1 MDLIT
6 LDFETYY
13 DQTYSL
19 SKITTEEYVR
29 SPMFEVIGVAVK
41 VNDGPT
47 EWASGTHEELK
58 AWLRTNF
65 KWQDAFVLAHNTAF
79 DGAILSWKF
88 GITAKAWLDTM
99 SMARALHGPSQSV
112 SLKSL
117 AEKYKAGVKGTEV
130 INALGKRR
138 RNFSPAELA
147 KYGDYCINDVE
158 LTHNIFH
165 QMIDAKFPRQELKVI
180 DIILR
185 MFIEPVLELDSAMLK
200 SHLSDVQARKE
211 LLLLSCCA
219 DRDDLMSNP
228 KFAELLRHHGVEP
241 PMKTSPT
248 TGLQTFAFAKNDE
261 AFKALAEH
269 PKPEVQMLVAARLG
283 NKSTLEETR
292 TQRFIDIASRGLLP
306 VPLRNYAAHTGRLG
320 GDDKI
325 NMQNLPSRGQNA
337 NKLKKSIR
345 APEGYVLIDTDSSQ
359 IEARTL
365 AWMAGQD
372 DLVEV
377 FEKNNAEIL
386 AGVDKKDFQYD
397 PYKLMASEIY
407 GRPTHE
413 ITDPER
419 FVGKTTILGCG
430 YGMGAPKFQAQ
441 LLSFGVSITL
451 DEARRII
458 DIYRSKNS
466 RIVALWRQAQNLLV
480 ALSRGERAPLGLAG
494 VLSVVP
500 KERAIKLPSG
510 LLMRYDGLRF
520 TETDKGVEFVYDT
533 RTGPKRIYGG
543 KVVENVCQALAT
555 IIIKYQMIQIAKRY
569 RLVLQVHDAVAAM
582 VREDEVDD
590 ARVFIETCMRT
601 PPEWA
606 VGLPLNCESG
616 VGKTYG
622 DC

>member
-1 MDLIT
+1 MDVIT
-6 LDFETYY
+6 IDMETYY
-13 DQTYSL
+13 DPVYSL

-29 SPMFEVIGVAVK
+29 HPMFEVIGVAVK
-41 VNDGPT
+41 VNNGPT

-58 AWLRTNF
+58 TWLRTNF
-65 KWQDAFVLAHNTAF
+65 KWQDAFVLAHNTMF

-99 SMARALHGPSQSV
+99 SMARALHGPSQRV

-117 AEKYKAGVKGTEV
+117 AEKYNAGVKGTEV
-130 INALGKRR
+130 VNALGKHR
-138 RNFSPAELA
+138 RNFSTAELA

-200 SHLSDVQARKE
+200 SHLHDVQARKE

-219 DRDDLMSNP
+219 NRDDLMSNP
-228 KFAELLRHHGVEP
+228 KFAELLRQHGVEP
-241 PMKTSPT
+241 PMKVSPA
-248 TGLQTFAFAKNDE
+248 TGQQTFAFAKTDE
-261 AFKALAEH
+261 AFKALTEH

-292 TQRFIDIASRGLLP
+292 TQRFINIASRGLLP

-337 NKLKKSIR
+337 NKLKKAIR

-365 AWMAGQD
+365 AWLAGQD
-372 DLVEV
+372 DLVEA
-377 FEKNNAEIL
+377 FAEGKDVYSIM
-386 AGVDKKDFQYD
+386 AASIYGVDV
-397 PYKLMASEIY
+397 
-407 GRPTHE
+407 
-413 ITDPER
+413 PEVTKEQR

-480 ALSRGERAPLGLAG
+480 ALSRGERAPLGRAG
-494 VLSVVP
+494 VLTTVP
-500 KERAIKLPSG
+500 KERAIRLPSG

-520 TETDKGVEFVYDT
+520 IETEKGVEFVYDT
-533 RTGPKRIYGG
+533 RTGPSRIYGG
-543 KVVENVCQALAT
+543 KCVENVCQALAT
-555 IIIKYQMIQIAKRY
+555 IIIKHQMVQIDKQH
-569 RLVLQVHDAVAAM
+569 RLVLQVHDAIAAM

-590 ARVFIETCMRT
+590 ARAFIETCMRT

-606 VGLPLNCESG
+606 AGLPLNCESG

>member
-1 MDLIT
+1 VDVIT
-6 LDFETYY
+6 IDMETYY
-13 DQTYSL
+13 DPVYSL

-29 SPMFEVIGVAVK
+29 HPMFEVIGVAVK
-41 VNDGPT
+41 VNNGPT

-58 AWLRTNF
+58 TWLRTNF
-65 KWQDAFVLAHNTAF
+65 KWQDAFVLAHNTMF

-99 SMARALHGPSQSV
+99 SMARALHGPSQRV

-117 AEKYKAGVKGTEV
+117 AEKYNAGVKGTEV
-130 INALGKRR
+130 VNALGKHR
-138 RNFSPAELA
+138 RNFSTAELA

-200 SHLSDVQARKE
+200 SHLHDVQARKE

-219 DRDDLMSNP
+219 NRDDLMSNP
-228 KFAELLRHHGVEP
+228 KFAELLRQHGVEP
-241 PMKTSPT
+241 PMKVSPA
-248 TGLQTFAFAKNDE
+248 TGQQTFAFAKTDE
-261 AFKALAEH
+261 AFKALTEH

-292 TQRFIDIASRGLLP
+292 TQRFINIASRGLLP

-337 NKLKKSIR
+337 NKLKKAIR

-365 AWMAGQD
+365 AWLAGQD
-372 DLVEV
+372 DLVEA
-377 FEKNNAEIL
+377 FAEGKDVYSIM
-386 AGVDKKDFQYD
+386 AASIYGVDV
-397 PYKLMASEIY
+397 
-407 GRPTHE
+407 
-413 ITDPER
+413 PEVTKEQR

-480 ALSRGERAPLGLAG
+480 ALSRGERAPLGRAG
-494 VLSVVP
+494 VLTTVP
-500 KERAIKLPSG
+500 KERAIRLPSG

-520 TETDKGVEFVYDT
+520 IETEKGVEFVYDT
-533 RTGPKRIYGG
+533 RTGPSRIYGG
-543 KVVENVCQALAT
+543 KCVENVCQALAT
-555 IIIKYQMIQIAKRY
+555 IIIKHQMVQIDKQH
-569 RLVLQVHDAVAAM
+569 RLVLQVHDAIAAM

-590 ARVFIETCMRT
+590 ARAFIETCMRT

-606 VGLPLNCESG
+606 AGLPLNCESG

>member
-13 DQTYSL
+13 DSTYSL
-19 SKITTEEYVR
+19 SKMTTEEYVR
-29 SPMFEVIGVAVK
+29 HPMFEVIGVAVK

-58 AWLRTNF
+58 GWLRTNF
-65 KWQDAFVLAHNTAF
+65 KWQDAFVLAHNTVF

-99 SMARALHGPSQSV
+99 SMARALHGPTQSV

-117 AEKYKAGVKGTEV
+117 AEKYGAGVKGTEV

-138 RNFSPAELA
+138 RNFSTAELA

-165 QMIDAKFPRQELKVI
+165 QMVEAKFPRQELKVI

-185 MFIEPVLELDSAMLK
+185 MFIEPVLELDATLLK
-200 SHLSDVQARKE
+200 SHLHDVQARKE
-211 LLLLSCCA
+211 LLLINSCA

-228 KFAELLRHHGVEP
+228 KFAELLRQHGVEP
-241 PMKTSPT
+241 PMKVSPA
-248 TGLQTFAFAKNDE
+248 TGQQTFAFAKNDE

-283 NKSTLEETR
+283 SKSTLEETR

-337 NKLKKSIR
+337 NKLKKAIR
-345 APEGYVLIDTDSSQ
+345 APEGYVMIDTDSSQ

-365 AWMAGQD
+365 AWLAGQD
-372 DLVEV
+372 DLVEAFATGQDV
-377 FEKNNAEIL
+377 YSI
-386 AGVDKKDFQYD
+386 
-397 PYKLMASEIY
+397 MAASIY
-407 GRPTHE
+407 GVYV
-413 ITDPER
+413 PEVTKEQR

-441 LLSFGVSITL
+441 LLTFGVSITL

-458 DIYRSKNS
+458 DIYRNKNAQ
-466 RIVALWRQAQNLLV
+466 IVSLWRQAQNLLV
-480 ALSRGERAPLGLAG
+480 ALSRGEKASLGRAG
-494 VLSVVP
+494 VLTVVP
-500 KERAIKLPSG
+500 KEKAIRLPSG
-510 LLMRYDGLRF
+510 LLMRYGGLRF
-520 TETDKGVEFVYDT
+520 NETEKGVEFVYDT
-533 RTGPKRIYGG
+533 RTGPSRIYGG
-543 KVVENVCQALAT
+543 KVIENVCQALAT
-555 IIIKYQMIQIAKRY
+555 IVIKHQMIQIDKRY
-569 RLVLQVHDAVAAM
+569 RLVLQVHDAIAAV
-582 VREDEVDD
+582 VREDEVED
-590 ARVFIETCMRT
+590 AQAFIETCMRT

-606 VGLPLNCESG
+606 AGLPLNCESG
-616 VGKTYG
+616 VGKSYG

>member
-1 MDLIT
+1 M
-6 LDFETYY
+6 ETYY
-13 DQTYSL
+13 DPVYSL

-29 SPMFEVIGVAVK
+29 HPMFEVIGVAVK
-41 VNDGPT
+41 VNNGPT

-58 AWLRTNF
+58 TWLRTNF
-65 KWQDAFVLAHNTAF
+65 KWQDAFVLAHNTMF

-99 SMARALHGPSQSV
+99 SMARALHGPSQRV

-117 AEKYKAGVKGTEV
+117 AEKYNAGVKGTEV
-130 INALGKRR
+130 VNALGKHR
-138 RNFSPAELA
+138 RNFSTAELA

-200 SHLSDVQARKE
+200 SHLHDVQARKE

-219 DRDDLMSNP
+219 NRDDLMSNP
-228 KFAELLRHHGVEP
+228 KFAELLRQHGVEP
-241 PMKTSPT
+241 PMKVSPA
-248 TGLQTFAFAKNDE
+248 TGQQTFAFAKTDE
-261 AFKALAEH
+261 AFKALTEH

-292 TQRFIDIASRGLLP
+292 TQRFINIASRGLLP

-337 NKLKKSIR
+337 NKLKKAIR

-365 AWMAGQD
+365 AWLAGQD
-372 DLVEV
+372 DLVEA
-377 FEKNNAEIL
+377 FAEGKDVYSIM
-386 AGVDKKDFQYD
+386 AASIYGVDV
-397 PYKLMASEIY
+397 
-407 GRPTHE
+407 
-413 ITDPER
+413 PEVTKEQR

-480 ALSRGERAPLGLAG
+480 ALSRGERAPLGRAG
-494 VLSVVP
+494 VLTTVP
-500 KERAIKLPSG
+500 KERAIRLPSG

-520 TETDKGVEFVYDT
+520 IETEKGVEFVYDT
-533 RTGPKRIYGG
+533 RTGPSRIYGG
-543 KVVENVCQALAT
+543 KCVENVCQALAT
-555 IIIKYQMIQIAKRY
+555 IIIKHQMVQIDKQH
-569 RLVLQVHDAVAAM
+569 RLVLQVHDAIAAM

-590 ARVFIETCMRT
+590 ARAFIETCMRT

-606 VGLPLNCESG
+606 AGLPLNCESG

>member
-13 DQTYSL
+13 DSAYSL
-19 SKITTEEYVR
+19 SKMTTEEYVR
-29 SPMFEVIGVAVK
+29 HPMFEVIGVAVK

-58 AWLRTNF
+58 GWLRTNF
-65 KWQDAFVLAHNTAF
+65 KWQDAFVLAHNTVF

-99 SMARALHGPSQSV
+99 SMARALHGPTQSV

-117 AEKYKAGVKGTEV
+117 AEKYGAGVKGTEV

-138 RNFSPAELA
+138 RNFSTAELA

-165 QMIDAKFPRQELKVI
+165 QMVEAKFPRQELKVI

-185 MFIEPVLELDSAMLK
+185 MFIEPVLELDATLLK
-200 SHLSDVQARKE
+200 SHLHDVQARKE
-211 LLLLSCCA
+211 LLLINSCA

-228 KFAELLRHHGVEP
+228 KFAELLRQHGVEP
-241 PMKTSPT
+241 PMKVSPA
-248 TGLQTFAFAKNDE
+248 TGQQTFAFAKNDE

-283 NKSTLEETR
+283 SKSTLEETR

-337 NKLKKSIR
+337 NKLKKAIR
-345 APEGYVLIDTDSSQ
+345 APEGYVMIDTDSSQ

-365 AWMAGQD
+365 AWLAGQD
-372 DLVEV
+372 DLVEAFATGQDV
-377 FEKNNAEIL
+377 YSI
-386 AGVDKKDFQYD
+386 
-397 PYKLMASEIY
+397 MAASIY
-407 GRPTHE
+407 GVYV
-413 ITDPER
+413 PEVTKEQR

-441 LLSFGVSITL
+441 LLTFGVSITL

-458 DIYRSKNS
+458 DIYRNKNAQ
-466 RIVALWRQAQNLLV
+466 IVSLWRQAQNLLV
-480 ALSRGERAPLGLAG
+480 ALSRNEKASLGRAG
-494 VLSVVP
+494 VLTVVP
-500 KERAIKLPSG
+500 KEKAIRLPSG
-510 LLMRYDGLRF
+510 LLMRYGGLRF
-520 TETDKGVEFVYDT
+520 NETEKGVEFVYDT
-533 RTGPKRIYGG
+533 RTGPSRIYGG
-543 KVVENVCQALAT
+543 KVIENVCQALAT
-555 IIIKYQMIQIAKRY
+555 IVIKHQMIQIDKRY
-569 RLVLQVHDAVAAM
+569 RLVLQVHDAIAAV
-582 VREDEVDD
+582 VREDEVED
-590 ARVFIETCMRT
+590 AQAFIETCMRT

-606 VGLPLNCESG
+606 AGLPLNCESG
-616 VGKTYG
+616 VGKSYG